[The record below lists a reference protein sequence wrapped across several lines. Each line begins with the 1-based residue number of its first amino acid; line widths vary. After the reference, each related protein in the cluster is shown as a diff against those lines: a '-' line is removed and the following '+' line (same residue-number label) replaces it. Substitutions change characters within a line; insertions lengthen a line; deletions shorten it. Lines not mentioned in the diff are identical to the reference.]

1 MNILFNDESLI
12 EQTLIDKIY
21 EAAEYCMNEEN
32 IISDNIE
39 ISVSFVTNEE
49 IKELNTMY
57 RNKNTVTDVLS
68 FPQFE
73 NSEQINGDESIICLG
88 DVVISLEKAKEQAL
102 DFGHSNEREIIY
114 LIVHSIFHLLG
125 YDHMEEEEKA
135 IMREKEEKVM
145 SKIRLER
152 VTI

>member
-1 MNILFNDESLI
+1 MNILFNYENII
-12 EQTLIDKIY
+12 EKTLTDKIY
-21 EAAEYCMNEEN
+21 EAAKYCLNEEN

-39 ISVSFVTNEE
+39 ISVSFISNEE
-49 IKELNTMY
+49 IIELNTMY

-73 NSEQINGDESIICLG
+73 NAEQINWDESIICLG

-102 DFGHSNEREIIY
+102 DLGHSDEREIIY

-125 YDHMEEEEKA
+125 YDHMDEEEKA

>member
-1 MNILFNDESLI
+1 MSSERGLF
-12 EQTLIDKIY
+12 
-21 EAAEYCMNEEN
+21 
-32 IISDNIE
+32 
-39 ISVSFVTNEE
+39 
-49 IKELNTMY
+49 
-57 RNKNTVTDVLS
+57 
-68 FPQFE
+68 
-73 NSEQINGDESIICLG
+73 
-88 DVVISLEKAKEQAL
+88 SLEKAKEQAL

>member
-12 EQTLIDKIY
+12 EKTLIDKIY
-21 EAAEYCMNEEN
+21 EAAEYCLNEEN

-73 NSEQINGDESIICLG
+73 NAEQINGDESIICLG

-125 YDHMEEEEKA
+125 YDHMEEEKA